1 LRLAICFDASAEL
14 SFASSGIRCDVYSAV
29 LKEQGFNNLYT
40 LKGGVQAYLDECG
53 SDRWEGHLF
62 VFDSRLAMTS
72 DKRPSALAGEAAAAG
87 GLKCH
92 CCAVPRA
99 VAPHRNCP
107 NVDCNRLFLVCPAC
121 LQKHGGFCCDTC
133 AKAAH
138 VRPVLLQP
146 VRVRCSAC
154 KAPAV
159 LTDLNPPQGQHY
171 ERWSHYSDGEKT
183 GINSERRGEGRRLR
197 RQRRKERHRQQEH
210 EVRFCSVRFA
220 PNASASDP
228 RLLHSGR
235 WLPLRLR

>member
-1 LRLAICFDASAEL
+1 M
-14 SFASSGIRCDVYSAV
+14 YSAV

-87 GLKCH
+87 NLKCH
-92 CCAVPRA
+92 CCTAPRA

-121 LQKHGGFCCDTC
+121 LQKHGGFCCDAC
-133 AKAAH
+133 AAAAH

-146 VRVRCSAC
+146 
-154 KAPAV
+154 
-159 LTDLNPPQGQHY
+159 GQHY
-171 ERWSHYSDGEKT
+171 ERWSHYVDGDKT

-197 RQRRKERHRQQEH
+197 RQRRKERLRQQEH
-210 EVRFCSVRFA
+210 EVRA
-220 PNASASDP
+220 
-228 RLLHSGR
+228 RLLIQASCRRPADAYMSHCSSLWR
-235 WLPLRLR
+235 PLCRR